1 MSRWLFLTL
10 ILLASTAFSA
20 IERVTYFV
28 NDANGSPLLEVNDA
42 GLVIAE
48 AEYRPYGESQDAVRR
63 TGREATIGYADSL
76 NQQDGIQAMGVR
88 LYAPELGRFVSPD
101 PVGYLDKGMVHFG
114 RYHYANNNPYRYVDP
129 TGEWGV
135 PQNVLNGSPS
145 GWPWIQAMAAQGKAD
160 SIMYQA
166 ARNPV
171 DIDLLKQH
179 MLSNTTLGG
188 VAAACSGV
196 GACGASW
203 VEKSLAESAPRGGVL
218 AGAGAGA
225 SGGAY
230 IDYSVS
236 SDGIRALPGETAS
249 IAEASASLLIFRSSQ
264 RLEVSDR
271 GIYRSVSFGL
281 QWPPG
286 LSVIGGFG
294 VIY

>member
-114 RYHYANNNPYRYVDP
+114 RYHYANNNPYKYVDP
-129 TGEWGV
+129 DGEAALPLILLMLGGFAYT
-135 PQNVLNGSPS
+135 QNVQTPMHS
-145 GWPWIQAMAAQGKAD
+145 GDYHPTPASRALVFAPAA
-160 SIMYQA
+160 
-166 ARNPV
+166 
-171 DIDLLKQH
+171 
-179 MLSNTTLGG
+179 
-188 VAAACSGV
+188 VAAAPLAATAGALRSAAVSTPAMNGQFVAGALASRAATTTLQAQTRGYLALKGV
-196 GACGASW
+196 GDSIG
-203 VEKSLAESAPRGGVL
+203 SAY
-218 AGAGAGA
+218 A
-225 SGGAY
+225 SGY
-230 IDYSVS
+230 I
-236 SDGIRALPGETAS
+236 GGTT
-249 IAEASASLLIFRSSQ
+249 LLHGGGCWP
-264 RLEVSDR
+264 LM
-271 GIYRSVSFGL
+271 L
-281 QWPPG
+281 QWAPSRG
-286 LSVIGGFG
+286 DSMMGTTIDAWVK
-294 VIY
+294 VV